1 MRRSS
6 MKKPRERKEDRHG
19 LKDMFINRPGGDAG
33 LIMSMVWGDSEAE
46 FGEIAALEAKDR
58 QRRRPDRFTNKIKP
72 RTGGGG
78 SRGS

>member
-6 MKKPRERKEDRHG
+6 VSNPRERKEDRHG
-19 LKDMFINRPGGDAG
+19 LRDMFINRPGGDAG
-33 LIMSMVWGDSEAE
+33 LIMSAVWGDSEAE
-46 FGEIAALEAKDR
+46 FGDIAVLEAKDR
-58 QRRRPDRFTNKIKP
+58 QRRCPDRFTNKIKP

>member
-6 MKKPRERKEDRHG
+6 VSKPRERKEDRHG
-19 LKDMFINRPGGDAG
+19 LKDMFINRPGGAAG

-46 FGEIAALEAKDR
+46 FAEIATLEAKDH

-72 RTGGGG
+72 WAGGGG
-78 SRGS
+78 SRRS